1 MIKLLDNPGSLI
13 PLLKI
18 IKGTHVMSGIVG
30 LASMIYIM
38 QDMCLL
44 GNSLSNIKSHGWM
57 ILRVKTVRLGVGEH
71 PHPYIRIGW

>member
-1 MIKLLDNPGSLI
+1 
-13 PLLKI
+13 
-18 IKGTHVMSGIVG
+18 MSGIVG
-30 LASMIYIM
+30 LASMLNRM

-57 ILRVKTVRLGVGEH
+57 IFKVKTMPLIVGDH